1 MAVLTNLGV
10 PSTSGVAQTTLM
22 PKLQYRFRVTF
33 GFDGTEIMT
42 SNVMSVTRPTFSH
55 EEVQVDVY
63 NSRIYLAGKHT
74 WEPVQITLR
83 DDVNNNVITSINN
96 QMNAQIDMAD
106 QSAPLAGGSYK
117 FFTRIETLDGGNA
130 GATALDTWTLS
141 GCFIQNVA
149 YGESNYATSDAQT
162 ISITLR
168 YDNASHHDGSNAA
181 DDLLSGAVSQ
191 GPATTTATAGS
202 GS

>member
-33 GFDGTEIMT
+33 GFDSTEIIT

-63 NSRIYLAGKHT
+63 NSKIFLAGKHT
-74 WEPVQITLR
+74 WEPVSIVIR
-83 DDVNNNVITSINN
+83 DDVNNNVITQINKQLN
-96 QMNAQIDMAD
+96 KQIDMAE
-106 QSAPLAGGSYK
+106 QSTPLAGGAYK
-117 FFTRIETLDGGNA
+117 FFTKIETLDGGNA
-130 GATALDTWTLS
+130 GALSLDTWRLD

-149 YGESNYATSDAQT
+149 YGESNYSSSDSQQIT
-162 ISITLR
+162 VTLR
-168 YDNASHHDGSNAA
+168 YDNASHHDGSDSA
-181 DDLLSGAVSQ
+181 DDLFSGAPSTSQ
-191 GPATTTATAGS
+191 ATTATAPGS
-202 GS
+202 